1 MVGKKDAFL
10 SSFFRKKSP
19 KRKKNLLL
27 LLLLSCVS
35 NVFLLRLS
43 VCFSS
48 SRFRASFTKKKKFRR
63 RLFAESKCLSER
75 TRVVVVVVMARETG
89 PLPSTGAEEER
100 KTTTTT
106 TRPAARSLRESL
118 RDVDARLRSKL
129 ESVSEKV
136 LSAQK
141 TSTFRAPASLTAAIG
156 DAQEKQQLEG
166 EEKSKIKNKQD
177 YLQDEMQPWVKPVGS
192 SLADPEQG
200 PFIAWCEEHFREVTE
215 EDARKLIPSTSQPG
229 LDEDPDFTLPEK
241 ERSYYEGMILLS
253 LVLRSVF
260 QILLF
265 FSTNAGA
272 LTRMQ
277 LECTSSPFASI
288 YSITN

>member
-10 SSFFRKKSP
+10 SSFFRKSP
-19 KRKKNLLL
+19 QKEKNL

-48 SRFRASFTKKKKFRR
+48 SRFRASFKKKKFRR

>member
-1 MVGKKDAFL
+1 M
-10 SSFFRKKSP
+10 
-19 KRKKNLLL
+19 
-27 LLLLSCVS
+27 
-35 NVFLLRLS
+35 
-43 VCFSS
+43 CFSS
-48 SRFRASFTKKKKFRR
+48 SRFRASFKKKKFHRR

-75 TRVVVVVVMARETG
+75 TRVVVVVVVMARETG
-89 PLPSTGAEEER
+89 PLPST
-100 KTTTTT
+100 
-106 TRPAARSLRESL
+106 
-118 RDVDARLRSKL
+118 
-129 ESVSEKV
+129 

>member
-1 MVGKKDAFL
+1 M
-10 SSFFRKKSP
+10 
-19 KRKKNLLL
+19 
-27 LLLLSCVS
+27 
-35 NVFLLRLS
+35 
-43 VCFSS
+43 CFSS
-48 SRFRASFTKKKKFRR
+48 SRFRASFKKKKFHRR

-75 TRVVVVVVMARETG
+75 TRVVVVVVVMARETG

-100 KTTTTT
+100 KTKTTT

>member
-1 MVGKKDAFL
+1 M
-10 SSFFRKKSP
+10 
-19 KRKKNLLL
+19 
-27 LLLLSCVS
+27 
-35 NVFLLRLS
+35 
-43 VCFSS
+43 CFSS
-48 SRFRASFTKKKKFRR
+48 SRFRASFKKKKFRR

-75 TRVVVVVVMARETG
+75 TRVVVVVVVVVMARETG

-272 LTRMQ
+272 LTRAHSRGCN
-277 LECTSSPFASI
+277 LSARVRHSHRFTR
-288 YSITN
+288 

>member
-1 MVGKKDAFL
+1 M
-10 SSFFRKKSP
+10 
-19 KRKKNLLL
+19 
-27 LLLLSCVS
+27 
-35 NVFLLRLS
+35 
-43 VCFSS
+43 
-48 SRFRASFTKKKKFRR
+48 
-63 RLFAESKCLSER
+63 SER
-75 TRVVVVVVMARETG
+75 TRVVVVVVVVVVMARETG

-100 KTTTTT
+100 KTTTP

-265 FSTNAGA
+265 FPTNAGA